1 MELNVQL
8 GEQSE
13 SSQDDKSQVWSTPQ
27 VPGCSNGQSLQF
39 VVKDYGKG
47 IEEKDFEKIFRPFT
61 QASSET
67 ERLYGGTG
75 LGLAITAKLV
85 KALGGTVSVD
95 SEIGK
100 WTKMIVDLPLSSDS
114 FATADVPTLSSQL
127 ENCSVVLLGGSAHD
141 MSHVG
146 KICGAYNVAFVS
158 QSSLEKFGSALPKK
172 HSGGELNAFVCLIN
186 EDIYNHDACKSLM
199 ASNPTK
205 KMIFLTYGPE
215 FRFKEA
221 QGHYRS
227 FSRMLPSVLIRT
239 LGDYVKEG
247 PPATDS
253 CLRPRQVDGS
263 ATTSYQDLR
272 VLLAEDNLVNQKVA
286 KRILNRIGID
296 KIKVVENGKL
306 AVEAEATGAY
316 DLVLMDVQMPIMD
329 GLEACK
335 LIVDRQQGVD
345 FPTMVVFCTAHVLDT
360 FKVKCDQAGG
370 SGFLSKPFRL
380 QDVEAFLKT
389 LPTPIGRWG
398 LLDTTETSNG
408 DD

>member
-13 SSQDDKSQVWSTPQ
+13 SSQDNKPQVGSPPQ

-39 VVKDYGKG
+39 IVKDYGRG

-95 SEIGK
+95 SEVGK
-100 WTKMIVDLPLSSDS
+100 WTKMIVDIPFASNSV
-114 FATADVPTLSSQL
+114 ATADIPTLSSQL
-127 ENCSVVLLGGSAHD
+127 ENCCVVLLGGCAHA
-141 MSHVG
+141 MSHLG
-146 KICGAYNVAFVS
+146 KICSAYDVAFVS
-158 QSSLEKFGSALPKK
+158 QNSLEKFGSAVPKK
-172 HSGGELNAFVCLIN
+172 QSGRALNAFVCLIN
-186 EDIYNHDACKSLM
+186 ETIYNHDACKSLM
-199 ASNPTK
+199 ASNPQK
-205 KMIFLTYGPE
+205 KMIFLTYGPQ

-247 PPATDS
+247 PPATDP
-253 CLRPRQVDGS
+253 CLRRLDRS

-286 KRILNRIGID
+286 KRILNRIGIE
-296 KIKVVENGKL
+296 KITVVENGKL
-306 AVEAEATGAY
+306 AVEEEATGAF

-329 GLEACK
+329 GLEACR

-345 FPTMVVFCTAHVLDT
+345 FPAKVVFCTAHVLDT

-380 QDVEAFLKT
+380 QDVQAFLES
-389 LPTPIGRWG
+389 LSTPIGRWG
-398 LLDTTETSNG
+398 LLDTSETPNG